1 MAVSQQ
7 EYAAFKAELATS
19 AAAVATSIA
28 KMESFAIQS
37 ASETQEAKKVIVELQ
52 QSYATIAAQSA
63 SAVDLKAL
71 FDATKVE
78 VEELK
83 RRALEVEKKSA
94 DKRTKW
100 ELSRPKDMDPDI
112 FSSKEEAWTKF
123 KEDLMDCAD
132 AVHGG
137 IKLQLDWTLK
147 QKDEITEAVINRNP
161 LSTLAEDWPLRFDLY
176 KLLKRKTEATSEAR
190 KI

>member
-37 ASETQEAKKVIVELQ
+37 ASETQEAKKVIGEFQL
-52 QSYATIAAQSA
+52 SYNTIAAQSA

-83 RRALEVEKKSA
+83 RRALEVEKKSS

-100 ELSRPKDMDPDI
+100 EL
-112 FSSKEEAWTKF
+112 
-123 KEDLMDCAD
+123 
-132 AVHGG
+132 
-137 IKLQLDWTLK
+137 
-147 QKDEITEAVINRNP
+147 
-161 LSTLAEDWPLRFDLY
+161 
-176 KLLKRKTEATSEAR
+176 
-190 KI
+190 